1 MELFD
6 DELFDD
12 VGEGWPLTETFA
24 LRREIEGP
32 SAVTSYQTPPARI
45 VPCDLDLRW
54 GLLVVASLDEAA
66 DEPLPLAHLVLL
78 VLSELSAASRKRV
91 RIDAL
96 SELSL
101 RPTRYPPPTR
111 ITAGSAA
118 FAWCLSRDA
127 RIQEALRFR

>member
-1 MELFD
+1 MQHPKSHPPKCHSTSG
-6 DELFDD
+6 
-12 VGEGWPLTETFA
+12 VV
-24 LRREIEGP
+24 RRR
-32 SAVTSYQTPPARI
+32 TPPARI
-45 VPCDLDLRW
+45 VPCDLHLRW

-118 FAWCLSRDA
+118 FASRDA